1 VYSGKKAG
9 EIGSQLY
16 GFVDH
21 YRRGKYM
28 DAPAQSLFIYQLMT
42 AAMSRSINK
51 APNED
56 PIEITVK
63 YIRENVGKAISLD
76 QLADMAC
83 LSKYH
88 FSRLFKKE
96 TGYSPMEFVI
106 GTRLDRA
113 KIMLRT
119 SNKTISEIAT
129 EVGYDNPGSF
139 ITLFSKKVGQSP
151 NTFRKN

>member
-1 VYSGKKAG
+1 
-9 EIGSQLY
+9 
-16 GFVDH
+16 
-21 YRRGKYM
+21 
-28 DAPAQSLFIYQLMT
+28 
-42 AAMSRSINK
+42 
-51 APNED
+51 
-56 PIEITVK
+56 
-63 YIRENVGKAISLD
+63 
-76 QLADMAC
+76 
-83 LSKYH
+83 
-88 FSRLFKKE
+88 
-96 TGYSPMEFVI
+96 MEFVI